1 MQRGLYIAGT
11 GMMVQRRLM
20 ENVTSNITN
29 VETTG
34 YKKNYLI
41 THSFDEV
48 MLERYN
54 DTRVTDQ
61 NGTRRYAYAG
71 PLTFGTLVDQKYM
84 DFTQGSFENTDLS
97 TDLAIAGDGFF
108 VLDTPAGERYTRSG
122 GFALTVDGYLCD
134 PSGNYLMGRNGRIHV
149 GTDDFGVNAKGEIT
163 VDGNY
168 IDTIRIV
175 QFEDNNSLLS
185 QGSNIYTATEEPM
198 EGTDYEIKQYFLENS
213 NASVSREM
221 VDMLTVYRAY
231 ETNQRILTMI
241 DETLGKAVNEIGAL
255 R

>member
-20 ENVTSNITN
+20 ENITSNITN

-48 MLERYN
+48 MLRRIN
-54 DTRVTDQ
+54 DTEAK
-61 NGTRRYAYAG
+61 GFSSYPG

-84 DFTQGSFENTDLS
+84 NFTQGSLEGTDLT
-97 TDLAIAGDGFF
+97 TDLALAGDGFF
-108 VLDTPAGERYTRSG
+108 VMDTPAGERYTRSG
-122 GFALTVDGYLCD
+122 AFALTVDGYICD
-134 PSGNYLMGRNGRIHV
+134 PNGNYLMGQNGRIRV
-149 GTDDFGVNAKGEIT
+149 GTDKFTVTSTGEVS
-163 VDGNY
+163 VDGRY
-168 IDTIRIV
+168 IDKIRVV
-175 QFEDNNSLLS
+175 QFEDNNCLES
-185 QGSNIYTATEEPM
+185 QGSNLYAATEAPLATAS
-198 EGTDYEIKQYFLENS
+198 GYEVKQFFLENS
-213 NASVSREM
+213 NAEVSREM
-221 VDMLTVYRAY
+221 VDMLTTFRAY

-241 DETLGKAVNEIGAL
+241 DETIGKAVNEIGAL

>member
-20 ENVTSNITN
+20 ENVTNNITN

-34 YKKNYLI
+34 YKKNYLV

-54 DTRVTDQ
+54 DVEIVGV
-61 NGTRRYAYAG
+61 NSYAG

-84 DFTQGSFENTDLS
+84 DFSQGSFETTGLS

-108 VLDTPAGERYTRSG
+108 VMDTPAGERYTRAG
-122 GFALTVDGYLCD
+122 AFALTVDGYLCD
-134 PSGNYLMGRNGRIHV
+134 TEGNYLLGQNGRIRV
-149 GTDDFGVNAKGEIT
+149 GTDDFSVSETGEVT
-163 VDGNY
+163 VDGEY

-175 QFEDNNSLLS
+175 AFEDNNTLRS
-185 QGSNIYTATEEPM
+185 QGSNLFYASADPIAASNYNINQ
-198 EGTDYEIKQYFLENS
+198 GFLENS
-213 NASVSREM
+213 NVSVAREM
-221 VDMLTVYRAY
+221 VDMITIYRTY
-231 ETNQRILTMI
+231 ETNQKILTMI
-241 DETLGKAVNEIGAL
+241 DETLGLAVNEIGEL